1 MADFNLPGLLEPFA
15 NIALAG
21 SAGEWVSL
29 GIYLIVSI
37 LASGI
42 ILAVLLKILG
52 SVWGEEYDM
61 GKAFIVAIVIS
72 FINFFGMGLVG
83 PYISFIPPQIFSALI
98 WILFIKLFIS
108 EISWSKA
115 VIAGAIGF
123 VLSIIVA
130 PLLSGL
136 IVGAVSSFLPV

>member
-21 SAGEWVSL
+21 SAGAWVSL
-29 GIYLIVSI
+29 GVYLIVSI

-83 PYISFIPPQIFSALI
+83 PYISFMPPQIFSALI
-98 WILFIKLFIS
+98 WILLIKLLIR
-108 EISWSKA
+108 EMSWSKA
-115 VIAGAIGF
+115 VIAGAIGL

-136 IVGAVSSFLPV
+136 IVGAVSSALPI